1 MNESKGIYLKNLTTT
16 SVDGAP
22 STAPIAGSPETTTT
36 TAIPAGANHNTT
48 ATSNNNNK
56 KGRHIGITSK
66 DSIPFADDNEPFI
79 NSRYMTSSS
88 TPIVTFWPLKL
99 HF

>member
-1 MNESKGIYLKNLTTT
+1 MKNSKGIYLKNLTTT

-36 TAIPAGANHNTT
+36 NTAIPAVGINAVNSS
-48 ATSNNNNK
+48 TSTNNNNK

-79 NSRYMTSSS
+79 NSRY
-88 TPIVTFWPLKL
+88 
-99 HF
+99 